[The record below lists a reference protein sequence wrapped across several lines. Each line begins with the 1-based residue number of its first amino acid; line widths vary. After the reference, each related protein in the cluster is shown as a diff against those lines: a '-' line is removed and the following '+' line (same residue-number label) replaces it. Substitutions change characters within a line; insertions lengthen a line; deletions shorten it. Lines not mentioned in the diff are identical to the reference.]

1 MSDPIIK
8 RFRINGLHGYK
19 GVEILFTGPARV
31 IIAENGAG
39 KTTILAALYAF
50 LKRDFYRLAKI
61 KFDSIECEISGHTDP
76 LRISKS
82 DLQSFDAG
90 GSSDASLE
98 KLSRFTSNPPSAIRE
113 AVAQLH
119 VDDLSS
125 FAGIELLYEIYMTSP
140 YDHEE
145 YIDILA
151 TIRESVAEIPPLLT
165 ETIAILESLVGK
177 FQLLYLP
184 TYRRVEL
191 SAPKIQRRFQT
202 GKRIRESDN
211 TDRIRY
217 GLRDVQDRLADILAD
232 IQRYSNSQYR
242 TISAAIIDD
251 ALGGKISSDSHQI
264 SRLPDIDSLR
274 LFFSRVES
282 DGDKTG
288 RLESLKNL
296 YDTGQI
302 HDSDQLILRYF
313 LSKLEAVVDRT
324 KQLESSVEKFV
335 EQVNVYLSLSSDEKT
350 LTYDSNLMRVVVR
363 NLFNGDEIDLE
374 TLSSGE
380 KQVISL
386 FSHLYLE
393 PKQKIVLIDEPEL
406 SLSMDWQKR
415 LLPDVMSS
423 PGCAQ
428 LLAITHSPFI
438 FDNDL
443 DRYAGPIRLW
453 KQEEGTSQ

>member
-1 MSDPIIK
+1 MQEPIIK
-8 RFRINGLHGYK
+8 RFCLSGLHGYK
-19 GVEILFTGPARV
+19 DVEISFSGPARV

-61 KFDSIECEISGHTDP
+61 RFDSIECEIAGHHTP
-76 LRISKS
+76 LQVSKQ
-82 DLQSFDAG
+82 DLVEFEAA
-90 GSSDASLE
+90 GSSDSDLE
-98 KLSRFTSNPPSAIRE
+98 KLSRYTPSSPGAVRE
-113 AVAQLH
+113 AILQLN
-119 VDDLSS
+119 SGS
-125 FAGIELLYEIYMTSP
+125 FASFSEIPLLSEIYQNSP
-140 YDHEE
+140 YDGEE
-145 YIDILA
+145 F
-151 TIRESVAEIPPLLT
+151 SEILLT
-165 ETIAILESLVGK
+165 IQQSAAEMPKALSDTAATLSNLIGK

-191 SAPKIQRRFQT
+191 SAPKAQRRT
-202 GKRIRESDN
+202 PIGRRMREPQS
-211 TDRIRY
+211 TDGIRY
-217 GLRDVQDRLADILAD
+217 GLRDVQDRLAEILAD

-251 ALGGKISSDSHQI
+251 ALGGKINPNSYQFAK
-264 SRLPDIDSLR
+264 LPDIDALR

-282 DGDKTG
+282 DQSKTD
-288 RLESLKNL
+288 RLESLKHL
-296 YDTGQI
+296 YETGEI
-302 HDSDQLILRYF
+302 HQPDQLILRYF

-324 KQLESSVEKFV
+324 KQLETNVEKFV

-363 NLFNGDEIDLE
+363 NAFNDEEIDLE
-374 TLSSGE
+374 ALSSGE

-393 PKQKIVLIDEPEL
+393 PGRKLVLIDEPEL
-406 SLSMDWQKR
+406 SLSLDWQKR
-415 LLPDVMSS
+415 LLPDVINS

-443 DRYAGPIRLW
+443 DRCAGPMRITRRVG
-453 KQEEGTSQ
+453 EGRK